1 MAMTRK
7 QRRFT
12 MIAAAGAVVALAA
25 GLILYALTD
34 QIVFF
39 NSPTDLVE
47 KGIPDGQRV
56 RLGGLV
62 EVGSVNRGDGTTVT
76 FGVTDTNKVVKVVY
90 TGILPDLFRE
100 GQGVVTEGIMGTD
113 GIFQADTVLAKH
125 DENYM
130 PKEVADALKQQGVW
144 REGEAGGPP
153 APGQTKQ

>member
-1 MAMTRK
+1 MTRK

-12 MIAAAGAVVALAA
+12 MIAAAGTVVALAA

-62 EVGSVNRGDGTTVT
+62 ETGSVVRGSGTEVR
-76 FGVTDTNKVVKVVY
+76 FGVTDTNSVVTVLY

-100 GQGVVTEGIMGTD
+100 G
-113 GIFQADTVLAKH
+113 
-125 DENYM
+125 
-130 PKEVADALKQQGVW
+130 
-144 REGEAGGPP
+144 
-153 APGQTKQ
+153 